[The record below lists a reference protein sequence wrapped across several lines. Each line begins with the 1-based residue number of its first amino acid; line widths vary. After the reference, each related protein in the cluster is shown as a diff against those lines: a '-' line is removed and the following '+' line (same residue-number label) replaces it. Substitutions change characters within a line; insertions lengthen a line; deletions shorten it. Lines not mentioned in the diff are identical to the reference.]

1 LRAGK
6 KSRRFAG
13 WLLALWSL
21 IVGCITISVAQTVT
35 VTGRVELL
43 EAAKAHKT
51 VNISPSVVWLTPLGQ
66 TAPASA
72 GTFRPSD
79 TPPRLVQK
87 NKSFSPHLLVIPV
100 GSAVEFPNRD
110 PFFHNVFSLFEG
122 KRFDLGLYEAGS
134 ARLVHFDQPGISY
147 IFCNI
152 HPEMSAVV
160 IALTTRWYAISDPGG
175 QISIPDVP
183 YGRYTLHAWNEHALP
198 EALQSVT
205 REVTISADTP
215 SLGLVKLTANPE
227 PALTHKNKYGRD
239 YDQPSPSSPV
249 YPQQ

>member
-1 LRAGK
+1 LRQACSTCRRWSFLGGAGA
-6 KSRRFAG
+6 FFFC
-13 WLLALWSL
+13 LTL
-21 IVGCITISVAQTVT
+21 ISNAQTAA
-35 VTGRVELL
+35 VTGRIELVEGG
-43 EAAKAHKT
+43 KKHKG
-51 VNISPSVVWLTPLGQ
+51 NASPSVVWLTPVG
-66 TAPASA
+66 TNPTSA
-72 GTFRPSD
+72 GAFKPSD
-79 TPPRLVQK
+79 PPPRLVQK

-152 HPEMSAVV
+152 HPDMSAVV
-160 IALTTRWYAISDPGG
+160 IALTTRWYAISDPTG

-183 YGRYTLHAWNEHALP
+183 YGRYTMHAWNEHALP

-215 SLGLVKLTANPE
+215 TLGLVRLTANPE
-227 PALTHKNKYGRD
+227 AAVAHKNKYGRD
-239 YDQPSPSSPV
+239 YDQPSPSSPI